1 MGQMHVID
9 VDLLYDRLGQT
20 ISNSN
25 PMYDVVVGVIR
36 SCTVYE
42 VNEQDLTEVD

>member
-25 PMYDVVVGVIR
+25 SMYNLFIDVING
-36 SCTVYE
+36 CTVYE
-42 VNEQDLTEVD
+42 ADEQDLTEAD

>member
-1 MGQMHVID
+1 MEKMHVID
-9 VDLLYDRLGQT
+9 VDLLYDSLGQT

-25 PMYDVVVGVIR
+25 PMYDVFIDLIR

-42 VNEQDLTEVD
+42 VNDQDLTEVN